1 MNHLIKDKNKLLE
14 ISFFIK
20 IMFFLVIMI
29 LAGNKMGYRYTGF
42 CILEGL
48 IILFTVNCI
57 KNKIG
62 HYIVGF
68 LGSLFLGVQ
77 VLILIF
83 GRTYL
88 TLVMMTNLDS
98 IEDLSGNSVL
108 YISSAV
114 ILVLISALPAKAP
127 ELKKKMSSSGILSW
141 VLTTELILVM
151 YIGNEYS
158 PFYAYLDLIHQQK
171 EQMALQKELENI
183 KASAGEFYKSS
194 ISNFRN
200 KPDDLAEKPNVVIL
214 FTEGLSQN
222 IIDDERAIMPNVAD
236 YQSKS
241 LNFDGYFNHTF
252 ATYRGLIG
260 QLFSGYQLNNYD
272 SNQFISLQDI
282 FKEEGYNTTFINTEP
297 NNAPFTAYLDRLDFE
312 NLEGSAEE
320 ANGPA
325 NSISDK
331 ASYEKLLN
339 LMEEKEQSNQ
349 PYLIAMYTLG
359 THASFDSVDEVY
371 GDGSDAELNKFYNLD
386 YQFGK
391 FMEEFEKS
399 EMSKDTIVI
408 FTTDHCTYADD
419 AFYNSFPDY
428 ERVSWEV
435 DEVPFFIYYQGIK
448 AETIDANGRNSLDFA
463 PTLCD
468 YFDISRENYFLGY
481 SLFEIAENN
490 TNYDTIFHQGEDYF
504 STRGGTVSS
513 LSKAEKKIVKEGI
526 TRYYAASRIAR

>member
-1 MNHLIKDKNKLLE
+1 MNCVIKDKDKLLN
-14 ISFFIK
+14 ILFYIK
-20 IMFFLVIMI
+20 VILFLATMI
-29 LAGNKMGYRYTGF
+29 FAGNKMGYTYTVF
-42 CILEGL
+42 CIIEGL
-48 IILFTVNCI
+48 IIVFAVDGI
-57 KNKIG
+57 RNKIG
-62 HYIVGF
+62 RYIAGF
-68 LGSLFLGVQ
+68 LGELLLGVQ

-114 ILVLISALPAKAP
+114 ILVIVSALPAKYP
-127 ELKKKMSSSGILSW
+127 RLKKNVLPSVVLSW
-141 VLTTELILVM
+141 ILAIELIMVM

-158 PFYAYLDLIHQQK
+158 PFYAYLDLLHQQK
-171 EQMALQKELENI
+171 AQVELQKELENI
-183 KASAGEFYKSS
+183 KASAGEFYKDSL
-194 ISNFRN
+194 SNYRN
-200 KPDDLAEKPNVVIL
+200 KPEDLAEKPNIVIL

-222 IIDDERAIMPNVAD
+222 IIDDERSIMPNVAE
-236 YQSKS
+236 YEKKS
-241 LNFDGYFNHTF
+241 LSFDNYFNHTF

-282 FKEEGYNTTFINTEP
+282 FKTEGYSTTFINTEP
-297 NNAPFTAYLDRLDFE
+297 NNAPFTAYLERLNFD
-312 NLEGSAEE
+312 NLEGTPEE

-331 ASYEKLLN
+331 SSYEKLLN
-339 LMEEKEQSNQ
+339 LMNEKEKSNQ

-359 THASFDSVDEVY
+359 THASFDSVDEIF

-386 YQFGK
+386 VQFGK

-399 EMSKDTIVI
+399 EMANDTIVI
-408 FTTDHCTYADD
+408 FTTDHCTYGDD
-419 AFYNSFPDY
+419 AFYKSFPNYD
-428 ERVSWEV
+428 RVSWEV
-435 DEVPFFIYYQGIK
+435 DEVPFFIYYQGIN

-468 YFDISRENYFLGY
+468 YLDISSENYFLGY

-490 TNYDTIFHQGEDYF
+490 TNYDTIFHQGEDYY
-504 STRGGTVSS
+504 STRGGTVSK
-513 LSKAEKKIVKEGI
+513 LSNAEKEIVKEGI
-526 TRYYAASRIAR
+526 TRYYAVSRIAR